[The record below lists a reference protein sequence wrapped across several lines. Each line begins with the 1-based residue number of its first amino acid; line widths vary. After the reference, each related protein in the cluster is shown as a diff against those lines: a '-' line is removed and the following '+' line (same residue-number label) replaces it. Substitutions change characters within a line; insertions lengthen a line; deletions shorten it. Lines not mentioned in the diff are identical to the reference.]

1 MPRIPHYPIATL
13 GSVERLEVKGGYY
26 RRPRL
31 QAMFATE
38 QARDNQEFHVNV
50 TLVPEPDNPYSALG
64 TAVSVRYKDRVIG
77 YLPDGQS
84 VRFAQLRRVAAS
96 GYDAAT
102 QMRVWTHKTRDGQR
116 DFWMSLELPH
126 PDYLLPLNDPP
137 ADGFVIL
144 PTGTKVQV
152 TKESDH
158 ADYLTDFVPPSGKGQ
173 ILVSLHRF
181 ETGKTK
187 TWEAIEVRL
196 DGERIGELSKV
207 SSEKF
212 IPTVRHFDDVG
223 LTTMARATIEGS
235 SIAAEVTLY
244 AAKAFEV
251 DEELLE
257 TEETNP
263 LPRLVSYSEDW
274 EEYETISRY
283 EPDPVSKTPSG
294 DQTRSATMTSES
306 QAENHKTHR
315 NSTGMTFSAE
325 NFYARTAPNAWA
337 MWALTGPL
345 GGHRYY
351 LGKPKSGALMT
362 LTLGGLGVW
371 WVADALLL
379 PKMRRDYL
387 AAK

>member
-13 GSVERLEVKGGYY
+13 GPVERLEVKGGYY

-38 QARDNQEFHVNV
+38 QARDNQEFHVDV

-77 YLPDGQS
+77 YLPDGES
-84 VRFAQLRRVAAS
+84 ARYAQLRRIAAS

-102 QMRVWTHKTRDGQR
+102 QMRVWTNKNRDSQR
-116 DFWMSLELPH
+116 DFWLSLELPQ

-137 ADGFVIL
+137 VDGFVVL
-144 PTGTKVQV
+144 PIGTKVQV

-187 TWEAIEVRL
+187 TWEAIEIRL

-212 IPTVRHFDDVG
+212 LPIVRHFDDVG
-223 LTTMARATIEGS
+223 LLTMARATIEGS

-263 LPRLVSYSEDW
+263 LPRLVEYSDDW
-274 EEYETISRY
+274 EEYETVSRY
-283 EPDPVSKTPSG
+283 EPEPSSQTSSA
-294 DQTRSATMTSES
+294 DTTRSTAASSEYRTSERPNG
-306 QAENHKTHR
+306 A
-315 NSTGMTFSAE
+315 MFSAE

-337 MWALTGPL
+337 MWALTGLL

-351 LGKPKSGALMT
+351 LGKPASGVLMT
-362 LTLGGLGVW
+362 LTIGGFGVW
-371 WVADALLL
+371 WVIDAFRLNKL
-379 PKMRRDYL
+379 RREYL
-387 AAK
+387 AKK